1 MPSIHFRAARF
12 LIDRLF
18 DILNAQLMENGVLK
32 LIMALTFA
40 LLLLPGFASAEE
52 RCHSGKAAM
61 DGEAAIASGHDAA
74 HEHHPADGI
83 EEVPQTV
90 PVSAEAGL
98 GAKGDCPRHPGIV
111 HTCSTQIALTK
122 CGMHGCCI
130 KSDVPLADD
139 SFSPKVAPEMAIDAD
154 GGFNPHSLTGIA
166 TPYLLKKLSN
176 LYPPN
181 PRPPSA

>member
-1 MPSIHFRAARF
+1 
-12 LIDRLF
+12 
-18 DILNAQLMENGVLK
+18 MEDGVLK

-40 LLLLPGFASAEE
+40 LLLPPGFASAQE
-52 RCHSGKAAM
+52 RCHEGKA
-61 DGEAAIASGHDAA
+61 GHAAA
-74 HEHHPADGI
+74 HEHHAASSDGI

-130 KSDVPLADD
+130 KSEMPVADGG
-139 SFSPKVAPEMAIDAD
+139 SSPKVSPEMAIDAGD
-154 GGFNPHSLTGIA
+154 GLNPQFLTGIA
-166 TPYLLKKLSN
+166 TPYLLEKLSN
-176 LYPPN
+176 HYPPN